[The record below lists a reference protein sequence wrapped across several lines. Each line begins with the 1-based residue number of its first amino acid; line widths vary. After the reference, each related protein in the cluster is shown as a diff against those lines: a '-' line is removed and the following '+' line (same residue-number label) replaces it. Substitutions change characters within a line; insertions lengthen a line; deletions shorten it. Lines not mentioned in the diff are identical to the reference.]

1 MKSFAEKLRGVSPY
15 AYLIPC
21 FAVFAVFL
29 FYPFVKTIYLS
40 MFLTDKLGNAKI
52 FVGAENY
59 IDLLTSES
67 FYNSI
72 VVTLFFVVIVVFGS
86 MLLGLVAAVLC
97 SKTFP
102 GIRAFSTSYALP
114 MAIASSGAAIVPEAP
129 GPSRPKGAAASLFHK
144 IGGQGRLRLGVQ
156 LLVGPQLHGLGQVQA
171 EDAHNGLCVDNI
183 SSGYQIKVAVKF
195 GQCIHERFYFI
206 NRI

>member
-114 MAIASSGAAIVPEAP
+114 MAIASSGAAREI
-129 GPSRPKGAAASLFHK
+129 RQAA
-144 IGGQGRLRLGVQ
+144 R
-156 LLVGPQLHGLGQVQA
+156 
-171 EDAHNGLCVDNI
+171 CM
-183 SSGYQIKVAVKF
+183 
-195 GQCIHERFYFI
+195 
-206 NRI
+206 